1 MFKIEITTEN
11 NTTNPPINKI
21 VLIEFEML
29 FPITPPKL
37 DSARLSLDEVY
48 LLELDMYEFFL
59 YFQNLKTIP
68 TVIDARR

>member
-29 FPITPPKL
+29 FPIIPPKL
-37 DSARLSLDEVY
+37 DSVRLSLDEVY